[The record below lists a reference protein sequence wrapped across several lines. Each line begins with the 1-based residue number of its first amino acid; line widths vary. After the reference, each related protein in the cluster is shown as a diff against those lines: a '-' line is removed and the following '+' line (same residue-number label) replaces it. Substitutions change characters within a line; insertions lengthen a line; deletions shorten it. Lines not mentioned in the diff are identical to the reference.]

1 MSRKSQTADLIA
13 LIENLKD
20 EIHSLNERI
29 KTLEEESLLPNKN
42 QKKTKISQKTQTN
55 NERPILFG
63 TIDGEF
69 SEDKLAQL
77 WENNDIDGIKMYIS
91 AYYAKIPDAHF
102 VVKYCKTENKY
113 EFIDDYIFKSKIIR
127 NKDF

>member
-20 EIHSLNERI
+20 EVHSLKEQI
-29 KTLEEESLLPNKN
+29 KTLEEERLLRNKN
-42 QKKTKISQKTQTN
+42 QKKTKISQETQTN

-77 WENNDIDGIKMYIS
+77 WENNDTNPY
-91 AYYAKIPDAHF
+91 
-102 VVKYCKTENKY
+102 
-113 EFIDDYIFKSKIIR
+113 
-127 NKDF
+127 